1 MGLNGGGR
9 GRGGVKRQKRRG
21 IEKKGRWGGGGRE
34 GGAVHTLTHTHTH
47 SALCLLAEECPL
59 NGTMGLNYRSVEK
72 LRADRG
78 SSVTLPNTL

>member
-21 IEKKGRWGGGGRE
+21 IEKKGRWGGGRE